1 MENLF
6 CYNITYHKKER
17 IDMTKTELKQ
27 NWEKVIGLL
36 YSELDAVVVNTFFLH
51 LIPDKVSESEEKIY
65 LISENSKFYQTT
77 INHYQDNIV
86 KATQKVFGTALFAVI
101 VESSDNEDKDPQ
113 QIVDSL
119 NPKYTFDSFVQGP
132 TNRMACAASMAVAD
146 GFTKTYNP
154 LFLYAGSGLGKTHL
168 MHAIGHFVKVHKP
181 KKKILYVS
189 AETFVSEL
197 IEAIRTKKQNQ
208 FKDKYR
214 KVDYLLFDDVQFI
227 EGNKTAEEELY
238 NTFEALRAANKQM
251 VFTSDRPP
259 KELGDIPE
267 RLVSRFV
274 WGVMV
279 DIQPPDYETRMAILK
294 NKALLENINIS
305 NPKIIEVFD
314 LIAHSIHNN
323 IRELEGAFTRV
334 VAFSAL
340 SGEPITLSLAKKVL
354 SDVVVED
361 KKAIS
366 PEKIKEAV
374 ADYYGISV
382 DDLNSSKRS
391 RNISYPRHIAIYLIR
406 KELGLS
412 YPNIGK
418 LFGGKD
424 HTSIMHSVEVIS
436 EELKYSK
443 ELSFTLNAIM
453 EKVRD

>member
-101 VESSDNEDKDPQ
+101 VESSDNEEKDPQ

>member
-101 VESSDNEDKDPQ
+101 VESSDNEEKDPQ

-119 NPKYTFDSFVQGP
+119 NPKYTVDSFVQGP